1 MNDLRG
7 SVSNVISS
15 IHHSSLAT
23 GITACEVFP
32 ETPATTT
39 DLPDHLH
46 AGIRTALKHRGIHRL
61 YSHQTQALQAFAE
74 RRDTI
79 VVTPTASGKTLCYN
93 LPVLNELLNNPGHR
107 ALYLFP
113 TKALAQDQYHEF
125 SALIRDLDSCLIL
138 GTYDGDTPSDQRKQI
153 RESASVILTNPDMLH
168 AGILPHHSRWHRFF
182 QNLSVVVI
190 DELHHYRGVFGSHFC
205 NVLRRL
211 KRVCRFHGSNPC
223 FLMSSATLA
232 NPESFAE
239 RMIGRPVTLIDRS
252 GAPSGK
258 RTFFFYNPP
267 VVDAAGM
274 IRRSYLDEVVRFARV
289 LINGGIQTIVFA
301 RSRHNVELLLKQ
313 LRQVFE
319 LPEDSEFISGYR
331 GGYLPGERRA
341 IEKGLRE
348 GKIRCVITTSA
359 LELGIDIGDMG
370 AAILAGYPGTIASTW
385 QRAGR
390 AGRRENESVAVLV
403 ASAAPLDQ
411 FMVHNPSY
419 FFDRPAEH
427 GLINPDNL
435 LILLEHIRCAA
446 FEIPFEREE
455 LYDEL
460 KTTGEF
466 LEYLDEEGAVNC
478 SGDRWFYTGGGYP
491 AERIS
496 LRSVSPDNVLLADVS
511 GVRPEIIGE
520 VDTATAPI
528 LVHPEAIYLHG
539 ARTYLVE
546 KLDLDAGRADLR
558 PMDPGYFTVPQES
571 IRISVI
577 EESRSVGPSLMQY
590 GDLQVITQV
599 VGYKKL
605 KFSTRENLGA
615 GSVTLPEQ
623 ELLTT
628 GVWAKLPMAV
638 GDVMNSGQVREIAAG
653 FTGALTAIHS
663 VASVM
668 LMCDPR
674 DIGSCVSGGDGD
686 WTARMDHLGTIQLAG
701 HPTDRDRWVCLYI
714 YDRYPGGI
722 GLCEQLVRMAGMV
735 VSEAL
740 RITERCD
747 CRFGCPACIGPVSAT
762 GMDVKHAA
770 VSVLRFFVESPAVPS

>member
-1 MNDLRG
+1 
-7 SVSNVISS
+7 
-15 IHHSSLAT
+15 
-23 GITACEVFP
+23 
-32 ETPATTT
+32 
-39 DLPDHLH
+39 
-46 AGIRTALKHRGIHRL
+46 
-61 YSHQTQALQAFAE
+61 
-74 RRDTI
+74 
-79 VVTPTASGKTLCYN
+79 
-93 LPVLNELLNNPGHR
+93 
-107 ALYLFP
+107 
-113 TKALAQDQYHEF
+113 
-125 SALIRDLDSCLIL
+125 
-138 GTYDGDTPSDQRKQI
+138 
-153 RESASVILTNPDMLH
+153 
-168 AGILPHHSRWHRFF
+168 
-182 QNLSVVVI
+182 
-190 DELHHYRGVFGSHFC
+190 
-205 NVLRRL
+205 
-211 KRVCRFHGSNPC
+211 
-223 FLMSSATLA
+223 
-232 NPESFAE
+232 
-239 RMIGRPVTLIDRS
+239 
-252 GAPSGK
+252 
-258 RTFFFYNPP
+258 
-267 VVDAAGM
+267 
-274 IRRSYLDEVVRFARV
+274 
-289 LINGGIQTIVFA
+289 IVFA

-496 LRSVSPDNVLLADVS
+496 LRSVSPDNVLLADIS

-628 GVWAKLPMAV
+628 GV
-638 GDVMNSGQVREIAAG
+638 
-653 FTGALTAIHS
+653 
-663 VASVM
+663 
-668 LMCDPR
+668 
-674 DIGSCVSGGDGD
+674 
-686 WTARMDHLGTIQLAG
+686 
-701 HPTDRDRWVCLYI
+701 
-714 YDRYPGGI
+714 
-722 GLCEQLVRMAGMV
+722 
-735 VSEAL
+735 
-740 RITERCD
+740 
-747 CRFGCPACIGPVSAT
+747 
-762 GMDVKHAA
+762 
-770 VSVLRFFVESPAVPS
+770 